1 MSEDAATS
9 IRAGGET
16 EAFSAVV
23 ASIYDCVFDF
33 NAWPSALSGV
43 IDLIGG
49 CAASLTSHA
58 LPDQQP
64 ERFAEFGT
72 NPEFS
77 RSYFSHYGRINPLVG
92 ISLLEMAEG
101 EMRTLNR
108 SVDLNAFHRT
118 RFYREWIE
126 PQGWGD
132 WLGVML
138 ARTPSRLSVIAVAR
152 KEAAGSFLPEE
163 LRLVTLLIP
172 HLQRATAL
180 GRVFDR
186 RADREAGMTALL
198 DRMTSAALLIDER
211 GEITFAN
218 GTAATMLAD
227 GALMARDADG
237 SLKFA
242 DPVARLKLRDAIA
255 GVAVTPETV
264 VLGAPG
270 RHVVAI
276 MPPSRETGG
285 FVAVL
290 VTNPEAAQ
298 PPPGPI
304 LKKAYGLTPA
314 ELRVLAALLHGRTSA
329 EIADDLGV
337 APRTVKAHLQKLFLK
352 TGVSRQSDLMRQVM
366 MIAPPFG

>member
-1 MSEDAATS
+1 
-9 IRAGGET
+9 
-16 EAFSAVV
+16 
-23 ASIYDCVFDF
+23 
-33 NAWPSALSGV
+33 
-43 IDLIGG
+43 
-49 CAASLTSHA
+49 
-58 LPDQQP
+58 
-64 ERFAEFGT
+64 
-72 NPEFS
+72 
-77 RSYFSHYGRINPLVG
+77 
-92 ISLLEMAEG
+92 
-101 EMRTLNR
+101 
-108 SVDLNAFHRT
+108 
-118 RFYREWIE
+118 
-126 PQGWGD
+126 
-132 WLGVML
+132 
-138 ARTPSRLSVIAVAR
+138 
-152 KEAAGSFLPEE
+152 
-163 LRLVTLLIP
+163 
-172 HLQRATAL
+172 
-180 GRVFDR
+180 
-186 RADREAGMTALL
+186 
-198 DRMTSAALLIDER
+198 
-211 GEITFAN
+211 
-218 GTAATMLAD
+218 
-227 GALMARDADG
+227 MARDADG